1 MLIVATS
8 TENTMTTH
16 IQKISDTTIDLLD
29 KVSTSTSRSG
39 TTIERIGK
47 MHTKRVDKDVIALQ
61 LSKNSKNGNVYA
73 EVHVDALLM
82 IYEDTKT
89 KVGITKSQATALI
102 EDQTRDD
109 LPSSLEQEILNYN
122 LDK

>member
-1 MLIVATS
+1 
-8 TENTMTTH
+8 MTTH
-16 IQKISDTTIDLLD
+16 IKKISDTTIDLLD
-29 KVSTSTSRSG
+29 KVSTSTSRTG
-39 TTIERIGK
+39 ITIERVGK
-47 MHTKRVDKDVIALQ
+47 MYDKDVIALQ
-61 LSKNSKNGNVYA
+61 LSKNSKNGNVYT

-102 EDQTRDD
+102 EDQNHDD
-109 LPSSLEQEILNYN
+109 LPSRLEQKSFNYN